1 MTVRREKYGKPTLIQ
16 PRLAQGTF
24 RVVVT
29 DSYNRRCAVTGER
42 VLPVFEA
49 AHIRPFA
56 DGGEHLVENGLLLR
70 SDAHI
75 LFDRG
80 YMTMTPEHRVVSDRL
95 NRSARRA
102 RWNRTPGAILTRQI
116 APKRSV
122 VAVMAPVTLAG
133 PFPAMR
139 PFPGIR
145 GRRRPANTI
154 CCPAPRTSVR
164 ACPRTTRRRGCLS
177 IPIYC
182 RGGTTFRA
190 APDTIHRLALQVWLV
205 PRIKQQISIRAVKI
219 LAFMVSP
226 WICRARLS
234 ETGGIA
240 PDSRTL
246 SHVAAA
252 IVPNSEKLV
261 P

>member
-42 VLPVFEA
+42 GLPVFEA

-80 YMTMTPEHRVVSDRL
+80 YMTVTPEHRVVSNRL
-95 NRSARRA
+95 NRSARIVEMESYAWRA
-102 RWNRTPGAILTRQI
+102 IYPRQI

-139 PFPGIR
+139 PFPVFAAVVAQ
-145 GRRRPANTI
+145 P
-154 CCPAPRTSVR
+154 
-164 ACPRTTRRRGCLS
+164 
-177 IPIYC
+177 IPFVA
-182 RGGTTFRA
+182 RLHVPVSA
-190 APDTIHRLALQVWLV
+190 LALEPLV
-205 PRIKQQISIRAVKI
+205 AVF
-219 LAFMVSP
+219 AFP
-226 WICRARLS
+226 FPF
-234 ETGGIA
+234 IA
-240 PDSRTL
+240 VAVPHSGLPLIPFIGSRSRYGWCQDKATNQHQ
-246 SHVAAA
+246 SR
-252 IVPNSEKLV
+252 
-261 P
+261 